1 MCHLCLSFP
10 VRLCEI
16 FYNNISQECLRWN
29 FMRKSCGTK
38 HDSAGC
44 CEATGPTVCP
54 FVSADYKM
62 WTLCKVFHNSLLV
75 TEVFWLPTL
84 TPMSGCC
91 YCSCLLRTALCLPG
105 TFSLVQRCGQLAG
118 SVCVRV
124 CTLALVVTRAC
135 TCESFI
141 SLVSTQCTVT
151 HVCTVYIG
159 VCVCQLEA
167 MCELSAKRA
176 VLLPPCYWLTTWL
189 ERC

>member
-16 FYNNISQECLRWN
+16 FYNNISQECLCWN
-29 FMRKSCGTK
+29 FMRKSCGIK

-44 CEATGPTVCP
+44 CEATGSTVCP

-75 TEVFWLPTL
+75 TEVFWLLTL

-118 SVCVRV
+118 SVCVYVCAPWRLLLLVHAPVRV
-124 CTLALVVTRAC
+124 L
-135 TCESFI
+135 F
-141 SLVSTQCTVT
+141 
-151 HVCTVYIG
+151 HW
-159 VCVCQLEA
+159 
-167 MCELSAKRA
+167 SARN
-176 VLLPPCYWLTTWL
+176 VLLRMCVQ
-189 ERC
+189 CI